1 MNKKISLGAALAMLV
16 LVAATAVFITMAV
29 SMQMFNTDSSEIGNR
44 TENIAKITEIDKVV
58 RDNYVG
64 QIDEDKLTIGIADG
78 YFKGLDDPHSYYLS
92 ADEYTDILN
101 YRTGKS
107 NEIGAYV
114 TDNGDSGLYV
124 YFVMSNSP
132 ASKAGMQDGDTIT
145 AISGRAIAE
154 IGVEQATEELKSITQ
169 PVDITVMREGVELT
183 LQINPE
189 QFAYTTIEAIVM
201 EDIGYIRIY
210 DFIDSTSDQFI
221 DAVETMLKQNVRG
234 FIFDVRHNS
243 GGTLS
248 SVVDMIDR
256 LCPAGDIVSK
266 TDKNGVTTV
275 MHKSDAKEVNLP
287 MIVLVDEETASAAEL
302 FACALRDY
310 DKAELVGVQTY
321 GKGSMQE
328 LFAFKDGSAINLTTA
343 LYNPPKS
350 PNYDGVGITPD
361 HEVELNPA
369 PANFY
374 MMTEN
379 EDTQLQY
386 ALAYFM
392 QQ

>member
-1 MNKKISLGAALAMLV
+1 
-16 LVAATAVFITMAV
+16 
-29 SMQMFNTDSSEIGNR
+29 
-44 TENIAKITEIDKVV
+44 
-58 RDNYVG
+58 
-64 QIDEDKLTIGIADG
+64 
-78 YFKGLDDPHSYYLS
+78 
-92 ADEYTDILN
+92 
-101 YRTGKS
+101 
-107 NEIGAYV
+107 
-114 TDNGDSGLYV
+114 
-124 YFVMSNSP
+124 MSNSP

-328 LFAFKDGSAINLTTA
+328 LFPFKDGSAINLTTA

-361 HEVELNPA
+361 HEVQLDPVPN
-369 PANFY
+369 NFY